1 MLLDL
6 SPELM
11 EAILDILAPDSPA
24 LNSLCLAGNHNILAL
39 ARPYTWRELNVTL
52 SSFER
57 AERAASSALASRIES
72 FYADPVKTAAARSL
86 NIKVDGVFD
95 SSAPAVLALLK
106 GLHKLAN
113 VTHLSLDGLE
123 SQGYYQSRLVTRLLI
138 KRALDSLPRARS
150 LNVECCES
158 ANIQVYEGMGGPL
171 APSLVHIAT
180 RMSGHKLGHFL
191 RYCPNIQVLELAGGN
206 LFENWYKNT
215 KKDASSVTRRRFD
228 DTALTGVSTL
238 LNRNENFP
246 NTLRKLNIIVN
257 PLEIGFLSDFFEQ
270 RRITGPPAVLKE
282 VFIDIPMNT
291 MVTVFKTIL
300 RGLRGPVIERLAVT
314 SPTVLKI
321 FARVI
326 KKLSPKD
333 TFFSAFESL
342 EEFWIPWG
350 GVLETASD
358 DPEAH
363 PVLVKLLSHAPALK
377 HLYFDAPENAVVFM
391 SAAKTYASSI
401 STLETVS
408 WKARA
413 THRVLRGTEIQTVPL
428 AYSGPTW
435 QAWTGVGKWWET
447 NI

>member
-1 MLLDL
+1 MLDL

-11 EAILDILAPDSPA
+11 AAILDILAPDSPA
-24 LNSLCLAGNHNILAL
+24 LDNLCLAGNHNLLAL

-52 SSFER
+52 SSFEPEG
-57 AERAASSALASRIES
+57 AERAASSALASRFET

-86 NIKVDGVFD
+86 NITVVGVFD
-95 SSAPAVLALLK
+95 SRTPAVLALLK

-123 SQGYYQSRLVTRLLI
+123 SRAYSESPGLLI
-138 KRALDSLPRARS
+138 KRALDSLPRVKS

-158 ANIQVYEGMGGPL
+158 TNDKVYEGMEDPL

-180 RMSGHKLGHFL
+180 RLSGHKLGDFL
-191 RYCPNIQVLELAGGN
+191 QCCPNIQVLELAGGD
-206 LFENWYKNT
+206 LFEYWCKNT
-215 KKDASSVTRRRFD
+215 KKGASNATRDGFD
-228 DTALTGVSTL
+228 DSTMSPLAVL
-238 LNRNENFP
+238 LYRNENLP
-246 NTLRKLNIIVN
+246 NTLRKLNIIAHSYDIWRIT
-257 PLEIGFLSDFFEQ
+257 EFFEK
-270 RRITGPPAVLKE
+270 IAEPPAVLKE
-282 VFIDIPMNT
+282 VFIDIPMF
-291 MVTVFKTIL
+291 VYDYQRIL
-300 RGLRGPVIERLAVT
+300 HGVRGPVIERLAVT
-314 SPTVLKI
+314 SPEVVED
-321 FARVI
+321 FVNVI
-326 KKLSPKD
+326 QNLSGDD

-363 PVLVKLLSHAPALK
+363 PVLAKLLSHAPALK
-377 HLYFDAPENAVVFM
+377 HLYFDAPENVGVFVSFS

-408 WKARA
+408 WKARV
-413 THRVLRGTEIQTVPL
+413 THRVLRGTQIQTVPL

-435 QAWTGVGKWWET
+435 QAWTGIGNWWET
-447 NI
+447 NV

>member
-1 MLLDL
+1 MPNLLDL

-24 LNSLCLAGNHNILAL
+24 LDNLCLAGNRNLLAL
-39 ARPYTWRELNVTL
+39 ARPYTWRELSLTF
-52 SSFER
+52 SSFESD
-57 AERAASSALASRIES
+57 ELNASSALASRIES
-72 FYADPVKTAAARSL
+72 FFADPVKPAAARTL
-86 NIKVDGVFD
+86 KMKVDGVFD
-95 SSAPAVLALLK
+95 PSAPAVLALLK
-106 GLHKLAN
+106 DAHKLVR
-113 VTHLSLDGLE
+113 VTHLSFDGLE
-123 SQGYYQSRLVTRLLI
+123 C
-138 KRALDSLPRARS
+138 RAYSESPGTVIRRVLKSLPRVRS

-158 ANIQVYEGMGGPL
+158 RNRNEYEGMEGPL

-180 RMSGHKLGHFL
+180 RLSGHGLGYFL
-191 RYCPNIQVLELAGGN
+191 QYCPNIQVLELEGGDI
-206 LFENWYKNT
+206 FEYWCKNT
-215 KKDASSVTRRRFD
+215 KKDTSNATRSSFD
-228 DTALTGVSTL
+228 DTTFSPLPVL
-238 LNRNENFP
+238 LYLNENLP
-246 NTLRKLNIIVN
+246 NTLRKLKIVARW
-257 PLEIGFLSDFFEQ
+257 EDYVWRIYEFFEQ
-270 RRITGPPAVLKE
+270 MAEPPAVLKE
-282 VFIDIPMNT
+282 VFIDIPIFVNEYQ
-291 MVTVFKTIL
+291 III

-314 SPTVLKI
+314 SPEVVED
-321 FARVI
+321 FVHVI
-326 KKLSPKD
+326 QNLSGDD

-363 PVLVKLLSHAPALK
+363 PVLAKLLSHAPALK

-401 STLETVS
+401 TTLETVS

-413 THRVLRGTEIQTVPL
+413 THRVLRGAQIRTVPL

-447 NI
+447 NV